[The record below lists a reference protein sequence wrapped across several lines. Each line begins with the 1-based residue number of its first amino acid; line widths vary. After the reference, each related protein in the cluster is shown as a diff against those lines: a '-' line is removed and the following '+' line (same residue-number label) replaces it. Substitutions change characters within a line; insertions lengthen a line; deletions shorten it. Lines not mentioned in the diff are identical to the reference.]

1 MAGVNGR
8 LLIANRGE
16 IAVRVIRAARDLGI
30 ETVAVYSQVDADAMH
45 VSLADKAV
53 CIGPAPAGQSYLD
66 QSSIVAAALGTE
78 ADAVHPGYGFL
89 AENASFA
96 EVCKEEDL
104 IFVGPSAHSISLAGN
119 KVEARKAV
127 AAAGV
132 PVVPGSESALA
143 SYEEAKSLVDEI
155 GLPLLIKA
163 RGGGGGR
170 GMRIVRD
177 LDNFESE
184 WSEAAREA
192 EAAFGDGGLY
202 IERYLESVRH
212 IEVQVFAD
220 SFGSTIALGERDCSV
235 QRRHQKLIEEAPS
248 PAVDAYLRVRLVDAA
263 VAAARCMDY
272 VGAGTVEFLF
282 EPETGEFFFIEMN
295 ARIQVEHP
303 VTEVLTGTDLVA
315 EQIRVAAGEALSW
328 GPGEITSRGHVIE
341 CRINAEDPDRDF
353 APSPGT
359 ITRFDPPGG
368 PGVRVDTHCFTG
380 HVVPPYYDSLLA
392 KLIVHGNDRDHAIA
406 RMRRALSE
414 FRVDGIKTTI
424 PFHKTVLDDAG
435 FVSGDINTR
444 FIETMGETDDERP
457 EADGA

>member
-1 MAGVNGR
+1 MTGMNGR

-30 ETVAVYSQVDADAMH
+30 ETVAVYSQADESAMH
-45 VSLADKAV
+45 VTLADKSV
-53 CIGPAPAGQSYLD
+53 CIGPAPANQSYLD

-78 ADAVHPGYGFL
+78 ADAIHPGYGFL

-96 EVCKEEDL
+96 EVCKDEDL

-119 KVEARKAV
+119 KVEARKTV

-132 PVVPGSESALA
+132 PVVPGSESALK
-143 SYEEAKSLVDEI
+143 SFEEAKSLVDDI
-155 GLPLLIKA
+155 GMPLLIKA

-177 LDNFESE
+177 VEDLETA

-192 EAAFGDGGLY
+192 ESAFGDGGLY
-202 IERYLESVRH
+202 IERYLEAVRH

-263 VAAARCMDY
+263 VAAARSMDY
-272 VGAGTVEFLF
+272 VGAGTVEFLY
-282 EPETGEFFFIEMN
+282 EPANGQFYFIEMN

-315 EQIRVAAGEALSW
+315 EQIKVAAGEALSW

-353 APSPGT
+353 APSPGEV
-359 ITRFDPPGG
+359 TRFVPPGG
-368 PGVRVDTHCFTG
+368 PGVRVDTHCYTG
-380 HVVPPYYDSLLA
+380 YVVPPFYDSLLA
-392 KLIVHGNDRDHAIA
+392 KLIVHGNDREHAIA
-406 RMRRALSE
+406 RMRRALKE
-414 FRVDGIKTTI
+414 FQIEGVSTTI
-424 PFHKTVLDDAG
+424 PFHISVFDNAR
-435 FVSGDINTR
+435 FVSGEFTTQ
-444 FIETMGETDDERP
+444 FIEMMGESDDDAQ
-457 EADGA
+457 AD

>member
-30 ETVAVYSQVDADAMH
+30 ETVAVYSQVDSDAMH
-45 VSLADKAV
+45 VALADKAV
-53 CIGPAPAGQSYLD
+53 CIGPAAAGQSYLD

-119 KVEARKAV
+119 KVEARKTV

-143 SYEEAKSLVDEI
+143 SYDEAKSLVDEI

-177 LDNFESE
+177 LDNLETE

-220 SFGSTIALGERDCSV
+220 SFGNTIALGERDCSV

-263 VAAARCMDY
+263 VAAARSMDY

-353 APSPGT
+353 APSPGK
-359 ITRFDPPGG
+359 ITRFEPPGG

-380 HVVPPYYDSLLA
+380 HVVPPHYDSLLA

-406 RMRRALSE
+406 RMRRALAE
-414 FRVDGIKTTI
+414 FRVEGIKTTI
-424 PFHKTVLDDAG
+424 PFHKSVLDNAG

-444 FIETMGETDDERP
+444 FIETMDKSNEESPEPDE
-457 EADGA
+457 A

>member
-1 MAGVNGR
+1 MTGMNGR

-30 ETVAVYSQVDADAMH
+30 ETVAVYSQADESAMH
-45 VSLADKAV
+45 VALADKSV
-53 CIGPAPAGQSYLD
+53 CIGPAPAAQSYLD
-66 QSSIVAAALGTE
+66 QSSIVAAALGTD
-78 ADAVHPGYGFL
+78 ADAIHPGYGFL

-96 EVCKEEDL
+96 EVCKEEEL

-119 KVEARKAV
+119 KVEARKTV

-132 PVVPGSESALA
+132 PVVPGSESALK
-143 SYEEAKSLVDEI
+143 SFEEAKSLVDDV
-155 GLPLLIKA
+155 GMPLLIKA

-177 LDNFESE
+177 VDDLETA
-184 WSEAAREA
+184 WSEASREA

-202 IERYLESVRH
+202 IERYLEAVRH
-212 IEVQVFAD
+212 IEIQIFAD

-263 VAAARCMDY
+263 VAAARSMDY
-272 VGAGTVEFLF
+272 VGAGTVEFLY
-282 EPETGEFFFIEMN
+282 EPESGQFYFIEMN
-295 ARIQVEHP
+295 SRIQVEHP

-315 EQIRVAAGEALSW
+315 EQIKVAAGEALSW
-328 GPGEITSRGHVIE
+328 GPGEITTRGHVIE
-341 CRINAEDPDRDF
+341 CRINAEDPGRDF

-359 ITRFDPPGG
+359 ITKFIPPGG
-368 PGVRVDTHCFTG
+368 PGVRVDTHCYTG
-380 HVVPPYYDSLLA
+380 YVVPPYYDSLLA

-414 FRVDGIKTTI
+414 FRIEGISTTI
-424 PFHKTVLDDAG
+424 SFHKTVFDNAD
-435 FVSGDINTR
+435 FVSGEFTTQ
-444 FIETMGETDDERP
+444 FIETMGDDDEV
-457 EADGA
+457 ADAD

>member
-1 MAGVNGR
+1 MTGMNGR

-30 ETVAVYSQVDADAMH
+30 ETVAVYSQADESAMH
-45 VSLADKAV
+45 VALADKSV
-53 CIGPAPAGQSYLD
+53 CIGPAPANQSYLD
-66 QSSIVAAALGTE
+66 QASIVAAALGTE
-78 ADAVHPGYGFL
+78 ADAIHPGYGFL

-96 EVCKEEDL
+96 KVCKEEDL

-119 KVEARKAV
+119 KVEARKTV

-132 PVVPGSESALA
+132 PVVPGSESALK

-155 GLPLLIKA
+155 GMPLLIKA

-177 LDNFESE
+177 VDDLETA

-192 EAAFGDGGLY
+192 ESAFGDGGLY
-202 IERYLESVRH
+202 IERYLEAVRH

-263 VAAARCMDY
+263 VAAARSMDY
-272 VGAGTVEFLF
+272 VGAGTVEFLY
-282 EPETGEFFFIEMN
+282 EPSSGQFYFIEMN
-295 ARIQVEHP
+295 SRIQVEHP

-315 EQIRVAAGEALSW
+315 EQIKIAAGEALSW

-341 CRINAEDPDRDF
+341 CRINAEDPERDF
-353 APSPGT
+353 APSPGK
-359 ITRFDPPGG
+359 ITKFVPPGG
-368 PGVRVDTHCFTG
+368 PGVRVDTHCYTG
-380 HVVPPYYDSLLA
+380 YVVPPFYDSLLA

-406 RMRRALSE
+406 RMGRALKE
-414 FRVDGIKTTI
+414 FHIEGVATTI
-424 PFHKTVLDDAG
+424 PFHKSVFDNAA
-435 FVSGDINTR
+435 FVSGEFTTQ
-444 FIETMGETDDERP
+444 FIETMDDDDGDDS
-457 EADGA
+457 EAN